1 MGYPERDMATGQFEA
16 IDGGASSANI
26 PVSRQRGLT
35 GLIQAG
41 EKPASTSTVLLLI
54 LMLGGGI
61 GGGAGWGAAVFSG
74 GRDIDDVQEETANLR
89 NDVEALTDRLETAER
104 ERAEDARQIRTQL
117 AYQRWIVTA
126 LQSNNAALG
135 AIVKAQDL
143 DVDVTLPSLDLDD
156 VLGTRP

>member
-1 MGYPERDMATGQFEA
+1 M
-16 IDGGASSANI
+16 
-26 PVSRQRGLT
+26 
-35 GLIQAG
+35 
-41 EKPASTSTVLLLI
+41 TS
-54 LMLGGGI
+54 
-61 GGGAGWGAAVFSG
+61 
-74 GRDIDDVQEETANLR
+74 
-89 NDVEALTDRLETAER
+89 RLETAER